1 MTYHHSLGS
10 LTCQFK
16 LGDKQI
22 AKRRNEN
29 FYRVSA
35 ADLVAMLQSNQQPAA
50 ANQAPEEESKESIF
64 GLMAMAQGGGGAQA
78 AAASVGQVNDTTGAV
93 ASVGVRAK
101 TVRAVESNMGTRD
114 GQAGQE
120 AIRASKEMGICVRR
134 AGHQGLLGHHRT
146 HVGCSQVQLLANQ
159 TKSLWKM

>member
-10 LTCQFK
+10 LTFQFK

-78 AAASVGQVNDTTGAV
+78 AAASVGQVNDTAGAV
-93 ASVGVRAK
+93 ASVGV
-101 TVRAVESNMGTRD
+101 N
-114 GQAGQE
+114 
-120 AIRASKEMGICVRR
+120 
-134 AGHQGLLGHHRT
+134 
-146 HVGCSQVQLLANQ
+146 
-159 TKSLWKM
+159 

>member
-1 MTYHHSLGS
+1 MNDQISLDS
-10 LTCQFK
+10 LTFHFK

-35 ADLVAMLQSNQQPAA
+35 ADLVAMLQSNQQPVA

-78 AAASVGQVNDTTGAV
+78 AAASVG
-93 ASVGVRAK
+93 
-101 TVRAVESNMGTRD
+101 
-114 GQAGQE
+114 
-120 AIRASKEMGICVRR
+120 
-134 AGHQGLLGHHRT
+134 
-146 HVGCSQVQLLANQ
+146 
-159 TKSLWKM
+159 